1 MRGAIVALPAVS
13 VLLTVVLLAIF
24 DRSAIYQI
32 LAPKLLMSLL
42 VLDVVALLYH
52 LWAMAD
58 GYLLALRTRPIAPGT
73 TRWVSATAVAV
84 LIVGTLAIHVGFASV
99 DVQAQQTLNC
109 VMNANGPC
117 IADFSAGQSIPSFDM
132 SVDSPDPTDSLP
144 ADTSSL
150 PADTSSASSP
160 NSSASSPN
168 SSAIPTP
175 TPGDTTAY
183 PVPPACTDVS
193 SWAQRNCT
201 LYILLIGGDA
211 GIGRGSGYDPNSPNS
226 LIDLRTDTMILLQAD
241 LSTGRSAMY
250 SIPRNLMNVPLGK
263 TDWNAYPDHFF
274 PARIDFGASPKLG
287 CGNPAVGQQDC
298 ILDFLWHDAAFVN
311 PGKYPYPG
319 NYFAR
324 ATMAVQES
332 IGALMGVNISGT
344 VVVDL
349 LGFVDLINA
358 LVPNGLTINSPYDV
372 HQLPGIVYTDS
383 KNNRLYNLDFPKGS
397 QTLSGEM
404 ALAFARL
411 RHVVGHDS
419 DVYRMARQQLV
430 LTALLNQVNA
440 CEVAPNIVSVLGA
453 VKGTIWTN
461 LDWNDAP
468 QLASVVSKIKPG
480 NVKTYGLTT
489 SKGFA
494 ANVTPNPGDNSVV
507 NVYQKAVQTG
517 LNGAAAAYSGSGG
530 GGGGGGGFH
539 C

>member
-1 MRGAIVALPAVS
+1 
-13 VLLTVVLLAIF
+13 
-24 DRSAIYQI
+24 
-32 LAPKLLMSLL
+32 
-42 VLDVVALLYH
+42 
-52 LWAMAD
+52 
-58 GYLLALRTRPIAPGT
+58 
-73 TRWVSATAVAV
+73 
-84 LIVGTLAIHVGFASV
+84 
-99 DVQAQQTLNC
+99 
-109 VMNANGPC
+109 MNANGPC
-117 IADFSAGQSIPSFDM
+117 ITDFKPGDSIPSFDPGL
-132 SVDSPDPTDSLP
+132 DSPDPTDSVAPDPTDTPSPSLLP
-144 ADTSSL
+144 DVS
-150 PADTSSASSP
+150 
-160 NSSASSPN
+160 NM
-168 SSAIPTP
+168 P
-175 TPGDTTAY
+175 TPGDTTLY
-183 PVPPACTDVS
+183 PVPPACTDVN

-201 LYILLIGGDA
+201 LYLLLIGGDA
-211 GIGRGSGYDPNSPNS
+211 GIGRGTGYNPNNPDS

-263 TDWNAYPDHFF
+263 TDWNAYPYHFF
-274 PARIDFGASPKLG
+274 PARIDYGASPKLG
-287 CGNPAVGQQDC
+287 CGNPNKNQQDC
-298 ILDFLWHDAAFVN
+298 IIDFMWHDAAFVN

-332 IGALMGVNISGT
+332 IGALTGVNISGT

-349 LGFVDLINA
+349 IGFVDLINA

-383 KNNRLYNLDFPKGS
+383 NNKRIYNLDFPQGT
-397 QTLSGEM
+397 QTLGGEM

-440 CEVAPNIVSVLGA
+440 CELAPNVTGILNA

-468 QLASVVSKIKPG
+468 QLAAVVAKIKPG
-480 NVKTYGLTT
+480 NVKTYGLTP

-494 ANVTPNPGDNSVV
+494 ANVTPNVGDNSVV
-507 NVYQKAVQTG
+507 KIYQRGVQLG
-517 LNGAAAAYSGSGG
+517 LNGAAAAYTSAS
-530 GGGGGGGFH
+530 GGGGGGFH